1 MIFNTFFKFFPEK
14 IIFYQTIFLNE
25 TNKEDSCNNKVHDSI
40 KSYNKMPRIRYVF
53 CSQNF

>member
-53 CSQNF
+53 CS